1 MGRIYSNSFFH
12 YTQKYEVLVGIL
24 ENGFIGSYANEQ
36 YPKANGAIG
45 HLYIPMISFCDIP
58 LSQLQH
64 IVYGN
69 YAIGMSRLWGN
80 ELPLCPVSYYPNKR
94 SANITRFITDCFDK
108 FKNNSSL
115 YTKLLGYVKPV
126 RKYRET
132 GYAKQ
137 RRRDNYI
144 EREWRKIYQKKWIES
159 KDQYVAFKE
168 KNGGSLLNQFISRFH
183 PSQVDMIVV
192 KSDVDREDLIS
203 KINSLQQI
211 GGYSDIRNN
220 ERLLLISKITTIDEI
235 KKNY

>member
-1 MGRIYSNSFFH
+1 
-12 YTQKYEVLVGIL
+12 
-24 ENGFIGSYANEQ
+24 
-36 YPKANGAIG
+36 
-45 HLYIPMISFCDIP
+45 MISFCDIP

-108 FKNNSSL
+108 FKNDSSL

-126 RKYRET
+126 KKYRET

-144 EREWRKIYQKKWIES
+144 EREWRKIYVKDWIES

-168 KNGGSLLNQFISRFH
+168 TNGGSLLNQFIARFH

-192 KSDVDREDLIS
+192 KSDVDRENLIS